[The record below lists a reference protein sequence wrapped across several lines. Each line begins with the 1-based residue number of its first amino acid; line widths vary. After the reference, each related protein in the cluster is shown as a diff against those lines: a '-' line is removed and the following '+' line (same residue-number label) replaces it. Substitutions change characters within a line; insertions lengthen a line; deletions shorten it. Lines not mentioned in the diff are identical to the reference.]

1 MSKDYD
7 PRMHSAEHVLN
18 GVMMRRYGCPRC
30 FSTHINPKKSKVD
43 FHFPDDLTDEDV
55 RAVEAEVN
63 AVLARHLDVTAL
75 PMPRDE
81 AARRF
86 NLSRL
91 PDSAGDTLRIVYVG
105 DPADPADACPC
116 TANTWPTRPNAAALS
131 GCRTNGM
138 PWKAAC
144 CECVSRSKIKRNHQR
159 ALSLRRAPFDV
170 PAQSGSLEHFAIE
183 MLYGVGKAG
192 LPLSLSVKALH
203 ADGQGRRDA
212 GGGNLRSSNCTSGGD
227 TFNKTCWYT
236 ETSKISV
243 YQPPCGSMTRRR
255 SRRE

>member
-1 MSKDYD
+1 M
-7 PRMHSAEHVLN
+7 
-18 GVMMRRYGCPRC
+18 
-30 FSTHINPKKSKVD
+30 
-43 FHFPDDLTDEDV
+43 
-55 RAVEAEVN
+55 EAEVN

-116 TANTWPTRPNAAALS
+116 IGEHVANTADAVALS

-170 PAQSGSLEHFAIE
+170 PAQ
-183 MLYGVGKAG
+183 
-192 LPLSLSVKALH
+192 
-203 ADGQGRRDA
+203 
-212 GGGNLRSSNCTSGGD
+212 
-227 TFNKTCWYT
+227 
-236 ETSKISV
+236 
-243 YQPPCGSMTRRR
+243 CGFFRAFCH
-255 SRRE
+255 